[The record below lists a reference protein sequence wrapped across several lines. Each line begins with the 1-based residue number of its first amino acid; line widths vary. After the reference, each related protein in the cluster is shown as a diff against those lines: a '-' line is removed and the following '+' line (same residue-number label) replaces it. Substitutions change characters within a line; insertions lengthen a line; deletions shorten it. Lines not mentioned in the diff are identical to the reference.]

1 MNYNQT
7 LMTGGQCPSVFRRLT
22 GWLLAFVGIAAL
34 AASAHAQTATVTGR
48 VLNQSTG
55 EYLRYAQIQI
65 VGTDKSVIAEDGGV
79 YTLLNVPAG
88 EVKLSVAY
96 TGLDTQEVAVTVPAS
111 GTVTQDINLTSAQY
125 GEAVVLGEFKV
136 ASAREGNAKAI
147 VEQRVAMNIKTV
159 IAADAFGDVS
169 EGNVGEFLKLLP
181 GVSVDYVDND
191 VRTSRIRGL
200 PAKYNTITMDGHP
213 IANAASSSL
222 VTGRQLELEQV
233 SMAALDIVEP
243 TKTPTPDMMTP
254 NLGGNVNAVSK
265 SAFNQKGRSIKYQGS
280 VNFNQWNPSFGDSKG
295 WNNKEHSKALTGG
308 KLEWVDTFFDG
319 KLGMVASVANSGS
332 YAEQRVTIGTTAWDN
347 NPDNNG
353 TEQAKATAWNFQH
366 GLKPTWRD
374 SLLLNLDYKVTDDLK
389 LSLRTNYGYYRSE
402 PYNRNWLVNAT
413 GGTSASATSIS
424 TAGIVTTT
432 TTSTASEIDP
442 NSPQTDT
449 YARYIAQ
456 PVYKNVAVGSA
467 VPTSV
472 WTVNSAASA
481 NNADYARVL
490 GSKQIKSGGTF
501 IISPE
506 ANWKHDNIKVDVSGS
521 YSQAKNA
528 YTSGQSGFFSLVQ
541 ADMRGVSW
549 LYNRL
554 DQDNVAITQLNT
566 TAILN
571 PNVANTTPAQ
581 QAANAA
587 AVLSNQGS
595 IFDLGNYNSSGSVNT
610 ERRNSMDQMW
620 TANADVEIDYPD
632 WSIPTT
638 FKFGAADSIETRNIH
653 NFQAKWTMTLTSGP
667 TSATAVDLQDYRDN
681 FGGRVGTVTDLNG
694 VTAET
699 PAPDNWALYKL
710 FESYGNTDPYSL
722 AKAGPFQAQAS
733 TNLKYILQNKYN
745 IKENI
750 SAAYAM
756 ATIKPVKKL
765 NVLAGLR
772 FERTESQGTA
782 AEDKGAT
789 NTLLALG
796 YSATQIGLMNTTQ
809 KTAAGLSNATTNVIP
824 NALSATL
831 GATTSAPN
839 TSQWSDYV
847 YYRYGSRV
855 TNKKTYSNALPVVQ
869 GRYEITKNLI
879 ARGAYYYSLMR
890 PEFQNLVGG
899 VTATDNSDGSYA
911 YSINNQDVK
920 AETANNYDLSL
931 EYYFEPVG
939 VVSATVFYKDIKN
952 IQINLPT
959 LNTYGLASSNPAL
972 YQKLADAGISDNDLN
987 VGTSSVTTIING
999 PKTTL
1004 WGYELA
1010 YSQELSFLPGILKGL
1025 GVTANYS
1032 HYEPKEKEL
1041 WALVPNAGDGMA
1053 LDQGNLIG
1061 RYKIG
1066 KFKAQASATWTAKR
1080 LFSISGEN
1088 IDANG
1093 NLTPA
1098 TTTNA
1103 VTGVTTNSSN
1113 SNVRQYLAAR
1123 WIISANAEY
1132 QVHRYASV
1140 YIGVNNIF
1148 NDNKFQYNEREAFI
1162 ARNGSYGASINV
1174 GVKGSF

>member
-1 MNYNQT
+1 MNYT
-7 LMTGGQCPSVFRRLT
+7 DTPTTGGQTPSVFRRLT
-22 GWLLAFVGIAAL
+22 RWLLAFVGFAAL

-48 VLNQSTG
+48 VLNQATG
-55 EYLRYAQIQI
+55 EYLKYAQIQI
-65 VGTDKSVIAEDGGV
+65 VGTDKNVIAEDGGV

-96 TGLDTQEVAVTVPAS
+96 TGLDTQVITVTVPAS
-111 GTVTQDINLTSAQY
+111 GSVTQDVNMVSAQY
-125 GEAVVLGEFKV
+125 GETILLGEFKI

-147 VEQRVAMNIKTV
+147 VEQKVAMNIKTV

-200 PAKYNTITMDGHP
+200 PAKYDTITMDGHP
-213 IANAASSSL
+213 IANAASSSI

-233 SMAALDIVEP
+233 SMAALDIIEP

-254 NLGGNVNAVSK
+254 NLGGNINAVSK
-265 SAFNQKGRSIKYQGS
+265 SAFNQKGRSINYQGS

-308 KLEWVDTFFDG
+308 KLEWIDTFFGG
-319 KLGMVASVANSGS
+319 KLGMVASVANSGT

-347 NPDNNG
+347 NPNNNG
-353 TEQAKATAWNFQH
+353 TEIPRASVWNFQH

-374 SLLLNLDYKVTDDLK
+374 SMLLNLDYKATDDLK

-413 GGTSASATSIS
+413 AS
-424 TAGIVTTT
+424 TATATTGG
-432 TTSTASEIDP
+432 SDLDP
-442 NSPQTDT
+442 SAPLTDT
-449 YARYIAQ
+449 YARYVAQ
-456 PVYKNVAVGSA
+456 PVYK
-467 VPTSV
+467 
-472 WTVNSAASA
+472 VNTTTGAYTLGTAANASA
-481 NNADYARVL
+481 ADYARIL

-501 IISPE
+501 ITSPE
-506 ANWKHDNIKVDVSGS
+506 VTWKHDNIKVDLTGS

-549 LYNRL
+549 DYSRL

-566 TAILN
+566 NPTTISLAPSVVSGLTAAQVTQLAGLN
-571 PNVANTTPAQ
+571 KTANMQST
-581 QAANAA
+581 
-587 AVLSNQGS
+587 QGS
-595 IFDLGNYNSSGSVNT
+595 VFDLGNYNSSGSVNS
-610 ERRNSMDQMW
+610 ERRNSMDQVW
-620 TANADVEIDYPD
+620 TANGDVEIDFPD
-632 WSIPTT
+632 WNVPTT
-638 FKFGAADSIETRNIH
+638 FKFGAADSLEKRNIH
-653 NFQAKWTMTLTSGP
+653 NFQAKWTMTLNNNATTP
-667 TSATAVDLQDYRDN
+667 TSIDLQDYRDN
-681 FGGRVGTVTDLNG
+681 FGGRVGEVTDING
-694 VTAET
+694 VTTAT

-710 FESYGNTDPYSL
+710 FQSYGNTDPFSL
-722 AKAGPFQAQAS
+722 SANGPFLAQAS
-733 TNLKYILQNKYN
+733 TNLKYILQNKYD

-765 NVLAGLR
+765 TVLAGLR
-772 FERTESQGTA
+772 FEHTESQGTA

-789 NTLLALG
+789 NTLLKLG

-809 KTAAGLSNATTNVIP
+809 KTGAGLSNATTRIIP
-824 NALSATL
+824 NPVSTTIGVAT
-831 GATTSAPN
+831 AAPN
-839 TSQWSDYV
+839 TSQYLDYI
-847 YYRYGSRV
+847 YYRYGTRV
-855 TNKKTYSNALPVVQ
+855 TNKKTYGNALPVVQ
-869 GRYEITKNLI
+869 GRYEITKDFI

-899 VTATDNSDGSYA
+899 VTATDNSDGSYS
-911 YSINNQDVK
+911 YSVNNQDVK
-920 AETANNYDLSL
+920 AETANNYDVSL

-939 VVSATVFYKDIKN
+939 VISASVFYKDIKN

-959 LNTYGLASSNPAL
+959 QNTLGLSNTNPAL
-972 YQKLADAGISDNDLN
+972 YQKLSDAGISDIDLN
-987 VGTSSVTTIING
+987 NSASTVTTIING

-1041 WALVPNAGDGMA
+1041 WALIPNAGDGMA
-1053 LDQGNLIG
+1053 MDQGNLIG
-1061 RYKIG
+1061 RYRIG
-1066 KFKAQASATWTAKR
+1066 KFKAQASATWTARR
-1080 LFSISGEN
+1080 LYSITGEN

-1093 NLTPA
+1093 NLTPVIA
-1098 TTTNA
+1098 
-1103 VTGVTTNSSN
+1103 GN

-1123 WIISANAEY
+1123 WIISANMEY
-1132 QVHRYASV
+1132 QVYRYATV
-1140 YIGVNNIF
+1140 YIGVNNLF
-1148 NDNKFQYNEREAFI
+1148 NDNKFNYNERESFI

-1174 GVKGSF
+1174 GVKGTF